1 VRLIARYALAAAA
14 LLLAA
19 GSARPATAS
28 PAPTSASSNFLLVG
42 ASGSDFRIESAS
54 SGTLVKDLGAV
65 PGWTNN
71 GLALSPDGQEVY
83 VVVNEKR
90 TLAIERLSVADDTL
104 TFVADGEQPSI
115 SPDGRLLAFGTGPG
129 PPGAQTLVVQNLTTG
144 KEQSIGLRR
153 LLGVQTD
160 LLNASI
166 IWLGDG
172 STIVVLPGAVGND
185 LMGGAIPRAASGSC
199 SAVSAGK
206 TCLIEVGVRAGHPLT
221 ATRVLLGGLGP
232 ASWLIGGS
240 GSSDIVAIGLGGH
253 HNGAYRAVL
262 TNGARS
268 FTRLCSLPPVLPLA
282 FGARGTELFYLV
294 GHGPTAL
301 WRANVTPDGLT
312 HAKLLSADVGVYGFA
327 G

>member
-28 PAPTSASSNFLLVG
+28 PASTSASSNFLLVG

-54 SGTLVKDLGAV
+54 TGALVKDLGTV

-83 VVVNEKR
+83 VVVNEDR
-90 TLAIERLSVADDTL
+90 TAAIERLSVANDAL

-129 PPGAQTLVVQNLTTG
+129 PPGAQTLVVRNLTTG
-144 KEQSIGLRR
+144 KEQSIGLGR
-153 LLGVQTD
+153 LLGGQTD

-166 IWLGDG
+166 TWLGDG
-172 STIVVLPGAVGND
+172 STIVVLPGAVGDD
-185 LMGGAIPRAASGSC
+185 LMGGAIPPAASGSC
-199 SAVSAGK
+199 SAVPAGK
-206 TCLIEVGVRAGHPLT
+206 TCLIEVGVRVGHPLT
-221 ATRVLLGGLGP
+221 ARRVLLGGLGP

-240 GSSDIVAIGLGGH
+240 GSSDIVATGLGGR
-253 HNGAYRAVL
+253 HNGIYRVDLA
-262 TNGARS
+262 NGARR
-268 FTRLCSLPPVLPLA
+268 FTRLFSLPPVLPLS
-282 FGARGTELFYLV
+282 FGARGRELFYLV
-294 GHGPTAL
+294 GHGPIAL
-301 WRANVTPDGLT
+301 WRAGVTPDGLEDAT
-312 HAKLLSADVGVYGFA
+312 MLSADVGVYGFA